1 MKRSEFSKLKTMN
14 DNFSNNFIGQKFLYG
29 DMMVKQLED
38 KKIGDMITYY
48 EVTEFTDI
56 GSVIYAPITEILE
69 KE

>member
-1 MKRSEFSKLKTMN
+1 MN

-56 GSVIYAPITEILE
+56 GSVIYAPISEILE

>member
-14 DNFSNNFIGQKFLYG
+14 DNFTNNFIGQKFLYG

-56 GSVIYAPITEILE
+56 GSVIYAPISEILE